1 MFSEIFITIDISCS
15 TNNTVSPKSSLIFFN
30 KIESSL
36 VSILGANGAGKST
49 CLRAISRLIKLQNGN
64 IKLNNKDITR
74 LPPNRIV
81 ELGIIQVPEGRMIF
95 PELTVFENLKMGAYI
110 RKDKINIKKDLSR
123 IFNYFPILK
132 ERKKQIASTLSGGEQ
147 QMLAVARGLMGSPKI
162 LLLDEPSLGL
172 APIIV
177 EEVFSIIKEINKSG
191 TTILLVEQNAFMA
204 LQISD
209 YTYVLET
216 GSISISGSSRK
227 LMNNKKVKESYLG
240 VS

>member
-1 MFSEIFITIDISCS
+1 MLELKEVSCFYGK
-15 TNNTVSPKSSLIFFN
+15 VQALN
-30 KIESSL
+30 KISINVEEGSL